1 MSHSANHASIPVTFG
16 ITRRH
21 QTLWMSALF
30 TNFQVKCQPKE
41 EGKEDSQRTLNGKM
55 PFKGQIAA
63 RVKKCHANELFGGL
77 KVDDFEEE
85 KQ

>member
-1 MSHSANHASIPVTFG
+1 
-16 ITRRH
+16 
-21 QTLWMSALF
+21 
-30 TNFQVKCQPKE
+30 
-41 EGKEDSQRTLNGKM
+41 M